1 MNVPRSVAPTPLP
14 VRASNSPAP
23 YVPALTT
30 TIRFQNAN
38 PATLNTT
45 QGLQQTTAQLACA
58 LRVPLENIQI
68 KNITQTV
75 GGQVVA
81 VPYDPTVASMVSNGQ
96 IVCFGANA
104 TAPVN
109 VTTPRRVLRALTA
122 DSSVNVEYVISDP
135 TPAILSMD
143 MTDFS
148 STLAAD
154 PAIVDLALLLGSSGV
169 EAEAPPELALAS
181 AAAATGSAPSPAAPG
196 ADNSF
201 LSREN
206 AIPIIAGTI
215 AGAAVVSAL
224 VAGGFFFVLNKSR
237 ASAVTAQKPVP
248 GYKQSPA
255 VVIIESTNP
264 MAAAAAAATANAAN
278 AANTPRSAF
287 DPHGVRVGAR
297 V

>member
-1 MNVPRSVAPTPLP
+1 
-14 VRASNSPAP
+14 
-23 YVPALTT
+23 
-30 TIRFQNAN
+30 
-38 PATLNTT
+38 
-45 QGLQQTTAQLACA
+45 
-58 LRVPLENIQI
+58 VPLENIQI

-75 GGQVVA
+75 GGQVMV
-81 VPYDPTVASMVSNGQ
+81 VPYDPAVASMASNGQ

-104 TAPVN
+104 TAPRLLRM
-109 VTTPRRVLRALTA
+109 RRRSLTST
-122 DSSVNVEYVISDP
+122 DSVNVEYVISDP

-169 EAEAPPELALAS
+169 EADAPPELALAS
-181 AAAATGSAPSPAAPG
+181 AVAASGPAPSPAAPG

-237 ASAVTAQKPVP
+237 GFASAVTAQKTDPAF
-248 GYKQSPA
+248 KTSPA

-264 MAAAAAAATANAAN
+264 MAAAAATAANAAN

-287 DPHGVRVGAR
+287 DPQSVRAGAR